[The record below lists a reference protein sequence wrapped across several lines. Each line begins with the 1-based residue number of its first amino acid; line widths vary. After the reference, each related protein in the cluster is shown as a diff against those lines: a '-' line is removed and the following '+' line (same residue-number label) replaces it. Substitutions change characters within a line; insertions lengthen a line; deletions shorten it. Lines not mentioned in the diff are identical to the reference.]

1 MTMSFFRCPRPGAAP
16 FFAGL
21 LLATFVSLPA
31 RAASAAA
38 TDSKDATSAGV
49 PAFDGKQAL
58 ALIAKQLE
66 FGPRNPGSAGHA
78 ACLGWLKERLQA
90 TSHQLAVE
98 PFELEDP
105 YGSGTLALTNL
116 RASFYPNRARRI
128 ALAAHWDTRPRADQ
142 QPGGEVDKPIPGAND
157 GGSGVAVLLSMARIL
172 KEHPL
177 KAIGVDLLFFDGE
190 DYGREG
196 DTQYY
201 LLGSKQY
208 VSAHPGYRPRALILL
223 DMVAG
228 KNLSISMERNGLQR
242 AQELSFLVFSKAA
255 SLGLPA
261 FVSVPGQAILDD
273 HIPFLINGVES
284 VDLIDLDYRQ
294 WHTLQDDLPACSAA
308 SLQQVGDLLV
318 ALLYEDFERES

>member
-1 MTMSFFRCPRPGAAP
+1 MTMSFFRCPRLGVSP

-21 LLATFVSLPA
+21 LLATIVSLPA
-31 RAASAAA
+31 RVVSAAP
-38 TDSKDATSAGV
+38 TVSKDAPVAGV
-49 PAFDGKQAL
+49 PTFDGKQAL

-78 ACLGWLKERLQA
+78 ACLGWMKEQLRA
-90 TSHQLAVE
+90 CAHQLAVE

-105 YGSGTLALTNL
+105 YGGRTLALTNL
-116 RASFYPNRARRI
+116 RASFYPNRTRRI
-128 ALAAHWDTRPRADQ
+128 ALAAHWDTRPRADR
-142 QPGGEVDKPIPGAND
+142 QPGGAVDKPIPGAND
-157 GGSGVAVLLSMARIL
+157 GGSGVAVLLAMARIL

-177 KAIGVDLLFFDGE
+177 QNIGVDLLFFDGE

-255 SLGLPA
+255 SLGLSA

-294 WHTLQDDLPACSAA
+294 WHTLQDDLPACSAE
-308 SLQQVGDLLV
+308 SLQQVGNLLV